1 MTDDSKVAF
10 DKQML
15 LEVVH
20 YVISRCTASELGN
33 VKLHKIL
40 YFSDM
45 LHYLATGEP
54 LTGVEYRKQKFGPV
68 ARHLTWACER
78 LSESG
83 KIKIDRRDYLG
94 FQKMD
99 YSSIRNPDSRSLSNQ
114 SVQILNDVIEFVCSR
129 SAREISELSHNSAW
143 EAAKIGE
150 TLPYFTVFGWLP
162 AAISESELREA
173 VNEARKIRPIIEAER
188 RESAVF

>member
-1 MTDDSKVAF
+1 MVGDSRVF
-10 DKQML
+10 LDKQKL
-15 LEVVH
+15 VDVVH
-20 YVISRCTASELGN
+20 YVASRCSTSELGK

-78 LSESG
+78 LSEEG
-83 KIKIDRRDYLG
+83 KIRIDKRDYFG
-94 FQKMD
+94 FQKLD
-99 YSSIRNPDSRSLSNQ
+99 YISIRNPDSRSLSNQ
-114 SVQILNDVIEFVCSR
+114 AVQILNDVIEFVCSR

-143 EAAKIGE
+143 EAAKLGE
-150 TLPYFTVFGWLP
+150 TLPYFTVYGWLP
-162 AAISESELREA
+162 AAISEAELLET
-173 VNEARKIRPIIEAER
+173 VNEARRIRTTIEAER
-188 RESAVF
+188 GGSAIF